1 MFLVLGLGNPGAE
14 YERTRHNAGYMVVD
28 AFAENHHI
36 RLTQHKYFSV
46 YGEGETAECRVALA
60 KPLTYM
66 NESGQAAKAIVK
78 ARDIPL
84 ENLIVVHDDID
95 LQLGKIKIKHEGGD
109 AGQRGIRSLIHHF
122 HTDRFTRIRVGIGR
136 PPPGHQDIADYVLSP
151 FGREERAQLVDVI
164 GQAVQLIEK
173 TLQEFKARTSKT

>member
-28 AFAENHHI
+28 AFAEKHRI
-36 RLTQHKYFSV
+36 RLSQHKYSSV
-46 YGEGETAECRVALA
+46 YGEGEINDCRVALA

-66 NESGQAAKAIVK
+66 NESGQAAKAITK

-95 LQLGKIKIKHEGGD
+95 LQPGKIKIKHEGGD
-109 AGQRGIRSLIHHF
+109 AGQRGVRSLIHHF
-122 HTDRFTRIRVGIGR
+122 HTDQFTRIRIGIGR
-136 PPPGHQDIADYVLSP
+136 PAKNTMDVSDYVLSP
-151 FGREERAQLVDVI
+151 FGKEEWRQFGDVI
-164 GQAVQLIEK
+164 EHAVQLLEQ
-173 TLQEFKARTSKT
+173 TLQEFKNRTS